1 MRRWRSQDI
10 EARTKIKPNKNDG
23 LTMTGNAWNWEM
35 LVRRVKF
42 VEFPHGEVD
51 IQPEMIGFC

>member
-1 MRRWRSQDI
+1 MMEIPRYQLKLVQ
-10 EARTKIKPNKNDG
+10 KIKPNKNDG

-42 VEFPHGEVD
+42 VEFPHGDVD
-51 IQPEMIGFC
+51 IQPDMIGFC